1 MTIADLY
8 TSVAKLGFEDSLA
21 DNEAFFYAAN
31 RAILQINAIR
41 PRRAVHEVNHRPLPN
56 AIGSRGWSVVDVY
69 KEEIFEAESARSYY
83 FEADG
88 AGRCV
93 VEALSGGVW
102 ITVPN
107 GEVAFDS
114 SGFEP
119 RRGLIR
125 DEDGNFYGCRVRLR
139 FLDEYAY
146 SVRNVALFKQLLGP
160 DAEDVPVYDKD
171 VRYDI
176 AERVGDFLAL
186 SEAPVEVESGDRM
199 TGGYTIE
206 DGHVLALPYE
216 SRGVYRITYNRRPR
230 ALVWENDPAEDQTQI
245 DLDEDLCA
253 LMPLLVASYL
263 CLDGEEAKAAHY
275 LMLYQTEAANVERRS
290 RRFEPLEYK
299 NVTGW

>member
-21 DNEAFFYAAN
+21 DNEAFFHAAN
-31 RAILQINAIR
+31 RALLLINAIR

-69 KEEIFEAESARSYY
+69 KEEIFEAESARSFY

-88 AGRCV
+88 RGACLI
-93 VEALSGGVW
+93 EAFDGSNW
-102 ITVPN
+102 RIVPN
-107 GEVAFDS
+107 GEISFDS
-114 SGFEP
+114 NGFEP

-125 DEDGNFYGCRVRLR
+125 DEDGNFFGCRIRIR
-139 FLDEYAY
+139 FLEEYAY
-146 SVRNVALFKQLLGP
+146 AVRNVALYKQLMGP
-160 DAEDVPVYDKD
+160 ADTDVPVYDQYL
-171 VRYDI
+171 RYDI

-186 SEAPVEVESGDRM
+186 SDAPIEVESGTKM

-230 ALVWENDPAEDQTQI
+230 ALVWENAPAEDQTAI
-245 DLDEDLCA
+245 DLDEDLCV

-275 LMLYQTEAANVERRS
+275 LMLYQTEAANVERRA
-290 RRFEPLEYK
+290 RRFEPSEYK